1 MNSPSII
8 PITITSIARQEIL
21 KALTIKGI
29 PEDYYLRVG
38 LRGSACSASYLI
50 GFDQKEEH
58 DELYQIDD
66 IQLIINKHHLM
77 YLIGV
82 ELDFEEDG
90 NGFTFNK

>member
-1 MNSPSII
+1 MNSPTII
-8 PITITSIARQEIL
+8 PITITEIAQQEIL

-50 GFDQKEEH
+50 GFDKKEEH
-58 DELYQIDD
+58 DELYEING